1 MTKYTEFLRNW
12 ARVNN
17 FSYMCGRDQPDFK
30 EAWAR
35 EKAGLKP
42 VKGSKKSK
50 KVVGNRPRSNT
61 LPTAETMAREWEDM
75 SLEDR
80 KRASALIKVGIKP
93 PMPSSAVAT
102 LENADKGELIVH
114 HRLPHHPRI
123 AEMSHRPTNNNILGE
138 VEYDTGLDYVDIEPT
153 EPIVA
158 VKLPDF
164 RKEAIAQEK
173 LFNMGYTPPSLNKFF
188 TNQSEGQKQRFIEQ
202 EKKID
207 AKAKTLEEYFENEK
221 KRPKSSRELMIED
234 QRREHQE
241 REMMGDIDRANP
253 PLNRVERERA
263 ESRALM
269 KQMGWKWG

>member
-42 VKGSKKSK
+42 VKGSK

-93 PMPSSAVAT
+93 PMPHCECAT

-123 AEMSHRPTNNNILGE
+123 AEISHRPTNNNILAE
-138 VEYDTGLDYVDIEPT
+138 VEYDTGLDYVDVEPD

-164 RKEAIAQEK
+164 RKEAIAQDRV
-173 LFNMGYTPPSLNKFF
+173 FNMGYTSPSLNKFF
-188 TNQSEGQKQRFIEQ
+188 TNQSEGMKQKFIEQ

-207 AKAKTLEEYFENEK
+207 AKAKSLEEYFENEK
-221 KRPKSSRELMIED
+221 KRPKSSRELMIEE

-241 REMMGDIDRANP
+241 RDMMGDIDRANP

-263 ESRALM
+263 ESKALM
-269 KQMGWKWG
+269 KQMGWNW